1 MTLLLTR
8 NDCIQLSDTDTLF
21 PLLRDAF
28 RAYSLECTH
37 PAHRWRAALPT
48 NGAAMVLAPGLVPG
62 IPAYTVKVN
71 AKFPNQTAAIRGT
84 ILLHDLATGEL
95 LAILESSFITALRTG
110 MAGAIAA
117 DVLARQDAG
126 KVAIIGAG
134 IQGRY
139 LLQAWASL
147 RLVSQVIVYDTM
159 PERAIAY
166 SLESEWVRRG
176 IEVNIADSVAE
187 AVAEADVIFTAT
199 WAREPFLFPAM
210 VKDGVHI
217 TTLGPD
223 EPGKCEVAADLI
235 QQGLFFCDDRDLAV
249 SMGAIG
255 GVGLSESVIAAEL
268 GEVIGGVHPGRTD
281 DNQIT
286 LYGGVGLAWQD
297 LVVAWQ
303 IYRKAIETDV
313 GITINFQT

>member
-8 NDCIQLSDTDTLF
+8 NDCIQLAEPNDLISMM
-21 PLLRDAF
+21 RDAF
-28 RAYSLECTH
+28 RAYSLERTH
-37 PAHRWRAALPT
+37 PANRWRAALPT

-71 AKFPNQTAAIRGT
+71 AKFPNQTPAIRGT

-95 LAILESSFITALRTG
+95 LAILESGFITALRTG
-110 MAGAIAA
+110 MAGALAA
-117 DVLARQDAG
+117 DILARQAAHN
-126 KVAIIGAG
+126 VAIIGAG
-134 IQGRY
+134 VQGRY

-147 RLVSQVIVYDTM
+147 RPVSQVIVYDTM
-159 PERAIAY
+159 PERAITY
-166 SLESEWVRRG
+166 SLESEWVKRG

-199 WAREPFLFPAM
+199 WAREPFLFPSM
-210 VKDGVHI
+210 VKGGVHI

-235 QQGLFFCDDRDLAV
+235 QQGLFFCDDRNLAV

-255 GVGLSESVIAAEL
+255 GAGVDESAIAAEL
-268 GEVIGGVHPGRTD
+268 GEVVGGVHPGRTD
-281 DNQIT
+281 EQQMTI
-286 LYGGVGLAWQD
+286 YGGVGLAWQD

-303 IYRKAIETDV
+303 IYRKAIETDA